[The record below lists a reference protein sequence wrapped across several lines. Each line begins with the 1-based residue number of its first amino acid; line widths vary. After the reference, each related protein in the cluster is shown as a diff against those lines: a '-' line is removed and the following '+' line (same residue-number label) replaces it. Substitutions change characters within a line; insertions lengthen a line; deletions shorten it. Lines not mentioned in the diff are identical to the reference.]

1 MMAAGFKPVQ
11 RLSGVSGRVLP
22 TPLFRPSETRRK
34 PGLFWATLAH
44 PGNCDMAEMSPSQQ
58 RRTAR
63 RRKAAVIRAVEYL
76 NAGLTGLSGVRPG
89 TAEKQVRG
97 SPQPM
102 STAKALVKD
111 WRRRHRSLAT
121 KPTPR
126 DERAQLIHTAYA
138 IELGHAWPA
147 GHGIELTNE
156 RGNHV

>member
-1 MMAAGFKPVQ
+1 
-11 RLSGVSGRVLP
+11 
-22 TPLFRPSETRRK
+22 
-34 PGLFWATLAH
+34 
-44 PGNCDMAEMSPSQQ
+44 MAEMSPSQQ
-58 RRTAR
+58 CRTAR
-63 RRKAAVIRAVEYL
+63 RRKAAVTRAIEYL

-138 IELGHAWPA
+138 MELGHAWPA
-147 GHGIELTNE
+147 GHGIELMNE